1 MDHSANLR
9 FAGSLQEINE
19 HTPFLEK
26 LSYVLMEMADCTDI
40 PDNLNAPL
48 LERLFKAADTAKMK
62 QDTKD
67 SYMKSI
73 LGEAEYEANLEDW
86 KEEGLEEGRAEGR
99 AEGHAEGLA
108 EGLEKGREKGR
119 AEGLAK
125 GATEKSH

>member
-1 MDHSANLR
+1 
-9 FAGSLQEINE
+9 
-19 HTPFLEK
+19 
-26 LSYVLMEMADCTDI
+26 MEMADCTDI
-40 PDNLNAPL
+40 PDNLNDPL

-86 KEEGLEEGRAEGR
+86 KEEGLAEGR

-108 EGLEKGREKGR
+108 EGQRKVARKMKS
-119 AEGLAK
+119 EGLAPEIIAK
-125 GATEKSH
+125 CTGLSVAEAETL